1 MNKVV
6 TELIDDSIN
15 GLRHTQKLL
24 TGVYE
29 KYSSVYQN
37 DELSLDRYFRA
48 ITNYLLNAIERVVHD
63 TKVAD
68 GRDELIKIIDDAMDS
83 LRLATESACNFTVEA
98 HKVNFD
104 QDSDY
109 DALSGL
115 YAYVNIISRDLQEIY
130 HYLDQAI
137 DEINDDKTF

>member
-24 TGVYE
+24 PGAYE
-29 KYSSVYQN
+29 KYSSVYPN
-37 DELSLDRYFRA
+37 DELSLDRHFRA
-48 ITNYLLNAIERVVHD
+48 ITNYLLNTVEKVVYD

-68 GRDELIKIIDDAMDS
+68 GKDELIKIIDDAMDS
-83 LRLATESACNFTVEA
+83 LRLATESACNLTVEA

-115 YAYVNIISRDLQEIY
+115 CAYVNIISRDLQETY
-130 HYLDQAI
+130 LYLDQAI